1 MVELAT
7 EAQIRSAPSLMNPPQ
22 HRIAERPE
30 AVVTEAARSGY
41 RFDVGHEPPL
51 DESGGDGGLVDRRGV
66 NLRWLGASVLTG
78 LTGAALLGAA
88 IFVAME
94 GDTTFAELPERAA
107 PGPARGG
114 VEDRAVTALGKGDK
128 LVRTE
133 MVVSAKQDFRAPISI
148 RVGDREVIRNRP
160 FVRIATSLSL
170 TSGVYARNIPAF
182 DPLRFFAEEG
192 AERFAEAVG
201 EAPADAEVSVVKHDL
216 TALPIDGT
224 APALKDDDA
233 AAQIEEERRLTPD
246 ASRRTPIALP
256 PQMLLS
262 RTLQQ
267 PAAPALQG
275 YAAIDVPFSSIEVR
289 VVPENVTTQS
299 KIDARAVDVEDRG
312 VALKRGETLETVLRA
327 NGATPDQVRTLL
339 NALGGRARANSLPEG
354 QQMRILVGP
363 VRSGEP
369 RQILRVILFG
379 ENGIEAIAAANDRGG
394 FVSVS
399 LPEAPGRR
407 VATRRPAARDDEED
421 DGEGVSLYESLFE
434 TALKHDLP
442 RQTVDELI
450 RIFGYDVDFQRRV
463 SSGDS
468 FEIFYTT
475 DEENGDRPEVLFAS
489 LSIAGEPRRVFRFQS
504 PEDGSIDFFDEQG
517 RSLKKFLMRKPIAE
531 GQLRSGFGMRRHP
544 ILGYSKLHSGV
555 DWSNRIGTPI
565 MAAGN
570 GTVQKAEWDS
580 GYGRRVELQHANGY
594 VTTYSHMSRFARGIQ
609 PGARVRQGQIIG
621 YVGNTGLST
630 GPHLHYEV
638 VVNGHFVDPMKIRV
652 PRGREL
658 DGRLLAEF
666 RRQREQTEGL
676 LQRAGS
682 SSRFAQHETR

>member
-1 MVELAT
+1 MVGADALPLFEFSPRFLMD
-7 EAQIRSAPSLMNPPQ
+7 RSENRVAD
-22 HRIAERPE
+22 RPE
-30 AVVTEAARSGY
+30 AVVTEAARSHY

-51 DESGGDGGLVDRRGV
+51 DESGEDGGPVDRRGV

-94 GDTTFAELPERAA
+94 GDTTFAELPEKAA

-114 VEDRAVTALGKGDK
+114 AEERAAAALGKGDK

-160 FVRIATSLSL
+160 FVRIATNLSL
-170 TSGVYARNIPAF
+170 TSGVYARNIPPF

-192 AERFAEAVG
+192 AERFADAVA

-216 TALPIDGT
+216 TGLVIDPG
-224 APALKDDDA
+224 APALRDDDA
-233 AAQIEEERRLTPD
+233 MAQIEEERRLTPD
-246 ASRRTPIALP
+246 ASRRSPISLP
-256 PQMLLS
+256 PQLLLS

-267 PAAPALQG
+267 PAAPSLQG

-289 VVPENVTTQS
+289 VVPENVTTQA
-299 KIDARAVDVEDRG
+299 KLDLRAAEIEDKG
-312 VALKRGETLETVLRA
+312 VVLKRGETLEMVLRT
-327 NGATPDQVRTLL
+327 NGATPDQIRAIF
-339 NALGGRARANSLPEG
+339 NALGGRARATALQEG
-354 QQMRILVGP
+354 QQMRVLIGP
-363 VRSGEP
+363 VRPGEP

-394 FVSVS
+394 FVSVNP
-399 LPEAPGRR
+399 PEAPSRR
-407 VATRRPAARDDEED
+407 VASRRPSRDDDED

-434 TALKHDLP
+434 TALKHELP

-475 DEENGDRPEVLFAS
+475 DEDNGDRPEVLFAA
-489 LSIAGEPRRVFRFQS
+489 LSIGGEPRRVFRFQS

-580 GYGRRVELQHANGY
+580 GYGRRVEIQHANGY
-594 VTTYSHMSRFARGIQ
+594 VTTYSHMSRFARGVQ

-666 RRQREQTEGL
+666 RRQREQTESL
-676 LQRAGS
+676 LQRAGA
-682 SSRFAQHETR
+682 SSRLAQNEPR